1 MSMGAKTIVLDVLRD
16 LGAKEAAELRTGAA
30 DMTGTELIDMERAI
44 PAWNKNTDYTSWPKG
59 APVSDEDQVWTLIQ
73 PHRAA
78 DYEGRPSTLRALW
91 GLAHTKD
98 ATRAKPWVDPAG
110 QSGMYMKDECY
121 RAEDGKVYRCKQ
133 DNCVYNAQALPSA
146 WEEVQT

>member
-91 GLAHTKD
+91 GLAHT
-98 ATRAKPWVDPAG
+98 
-110 QSGMYMKDECY
+110 S
-121 RAEDGKVYRCKQ
+121 
-133 DNCVYNAQALPSA
+133 QAMG
-146 WEEVQT
+146 

>member
-98 ATRAKPWVDPAG
+98 AKRAKPWVDAYG
-110 QSGMYMKDECY
+110 TSGEYLFGEVYLAKDGTVKRCIVERTTY
-121 RAEDGKVYRCKQ
+121 DAE
-133 DNCVYNAQALPSA
+133 ALPSA
-146 WEEVQT
+146 WENVDV